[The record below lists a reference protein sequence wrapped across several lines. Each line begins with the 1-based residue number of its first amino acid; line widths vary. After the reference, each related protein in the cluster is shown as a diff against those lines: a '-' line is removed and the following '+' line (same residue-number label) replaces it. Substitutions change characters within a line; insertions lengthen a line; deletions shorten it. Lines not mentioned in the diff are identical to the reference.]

1 MTPSNYPVIKVI
13 RAAWTRGGEG
23 EEEERGSRCGGVMK
37 KNCSALE
44 TSFKQVREVAV
55 NYEACVMKRL
65 GRVDGSSG

>member
-1 MTPSNYPVIKVI
+1 
-13 RAAWTRGGEG
+13 
-23 EEEERGSRCGGVMK
+23 MK

-44 TSFKQVREVAV
+44 TGSFKQVREVAV

>member
-1 MTPSNYPVIKVI
+1 MQL
-13 RAAWTRGGEG
+13 GHGEG
-23 EEEERGSRCGGVMK
+23 EGRRSRCDGVMK